1 MSYSCEI
8 NKGEYR
14 YMREMTKELNNL
26 LRTIIRCSC
35 SLIVA

>member
-14 YMREMTKELNNL
+14 YMREYLILLVDASNL
-26 LRTIIRCSC
+26 YR
-35 SLIVA
+35 